1 MSERVTLTLHNAQ
14 DGHTAYSGA
23 WQWCKAMLI
32 AGHKL
37 TLEVRKATRSSEQNA
52 AMWAML
58 TDISRQMRWPVNGSM
73 EWLTPEEWKVILS
86 AGLKREQRIAAG
98 MDGGWVVLGQR
109 TSRMTKAEM
118 SELLELIQA
127 FGAQKGVKFSAPEW
141 RDAA

>member
-1 MSERVTLTLHNAQ
+1 MTERISLTLHNAQ
-14 DGHTAYSGA
+14 DMAMVERATR
-23 WQWCKAMLI
+23 WLKAMLV
-32 AGHKL
+32 AGHKMRL
-37 TLEVRKATRSSEQNA
+37 DAGKATRSSEQNA

>member
-1 MSERVTLTLHNAQ
+1 MTERISLTLNNAQ
-14 DGHTAYSGA
+14 DMAMVERATR
-23 WQWCKAMLI
+23 WLKAMLI
-32 AGHKL
+32 AGHKMRL
-37 TLEVRKATRSSEQNA
+37 DAGKATRSSEQNA

>member
-1 MSERVTLTLHNAQ
+1 M
-14 DGHTAYSGA
+14 D
-23 WQWCKAMLI
+23 
-32 AGHKL
+32 AG
-37 TLEVRKATRSSEQNA
+37 KATRSSEQNA